1 MASRYFRSL
10 FFFFSA
16 FAITCSASFAFSL
29 PGPVFEPR
37 TELRLHDA
45 IGAEGIVTPSDLN
58 GRLREVDIRTALA
71 DTARWRGE
79 LG

>member
-1 MASRYFRSL
+1 MSIRAFLRCIL
-10 FFFFSA
+10 FPLFLFPS
-16 FAITCSASFAFSL
+16 ISFAMSIL
-29 PGPVFEPR
+29 PGPAFDPV